1 MRNEFIRPQ
10 GASHYLCKQ
19 SSADPPIYDNEGNEV
34 IGCGTQFTFNE
45 DPIIHFPYNVIFI
58 GRKKEEFF
66 RKPVL
71 AIKSQMSRRSNI
83 ND

>member
-1 MRNEFIRPQ
+1 MRSEFIRPQ

-19 SSADPPIYDNEGNEV
+19 SSSDPPVYDNEGNEI

-45 DPIIHFPYNVIFI
+45 DSIIYFPYNMIFM

-66 RKPVL
+66 RKPILTV
-71 AIKSQMSRRSNI
+71 KQQTTRRN
-83 ND
+83 